1 MASEDRQFVDA
12 LARGLA
18 ILECL
23 SKAQRPLGNSDISR
37 QTGLAPSTVSRLTHT
52 LTVLGYIRLTR
63 SERAYELTPKSL
75 NLGYPVLAGMSLLQR
90 ARPHLKALSER
101 TGETVALAI
110 RDGVYITFVDVVQ
123 GQNMVAVRL
132 ATGGRL
138 RIATSAAGIALIAAL
153 PDAERRN
160 LVSRVRADV
169 TRRNEP
175 PEQFRALLDACLAD
189 GYALVRNTWRE
200 GIGGIAVPVCQGEE
214 YAALTIPVATGSVS
228 EAEMR
233 SSLSAALRETA
244 EAIGPALTAMA

>member
-1 MASEDRQFVDA
+1 MTAHDRQFVDA
-12 LARGLA
+12 LARGLS
-18 ILECL
+18 ILECM
-23 SKAQRPLGNSDISR
+23 SREQRPLGNRDIAR
-37 QTGLAPSTVSRLTHT
+37 HTGLAPSTVSRLTHT

-75 NLGYPVLAGMSLLQR
+75 NLGYPVLAGMTLLQR

-138 RIATSAAGIALIAAL
+138 RIATSAAGIALLAGL
-153 PDAERRN
+153 PDPERRN
-160 LVSRVRADV
+160 LVSRVRADI
-169 TRRNEP
+169 TRRDEP
-175 PEQFRALLDACLAD
+175 PEQFRTLLDACLTD

-200 GIGGIAVPVCQGEE
+200 GIGGVAVSVCQGDEH
-214 YAALTIPVATGSVS
+214 AALTIPVATGSVS
-228 EAEMR
+228 EQEMR
-233 SSLSAALRETA
+233 STLAAALRDTA
-244 EAIGPALTAMA
+244 EAIGPALPTTA